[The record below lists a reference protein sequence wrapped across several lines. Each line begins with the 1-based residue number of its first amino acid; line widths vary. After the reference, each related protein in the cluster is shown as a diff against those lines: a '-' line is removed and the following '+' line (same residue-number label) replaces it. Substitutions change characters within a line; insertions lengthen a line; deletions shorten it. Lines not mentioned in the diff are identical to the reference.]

1 MDSGKLIV
9 IHEDNH
15 LLAVVKPAGL
25 LVQGDRSG
33 DPTLLEAGKD
43 YLRLKYDKPG
53 KVYLGLVHRLDRPVS
68 GLVLFARTSK
78 AAGRLSRQFREGA
91 VHKTYLAV
99 VRGVPDPDAGE
110 LRGWMGAKAE
120 ADGRT
125 RLEATP
131 FAGARE
137 ALLTYRTLETAAGCA
152 LLEVRPV
159 TGRRHQI
166 RVQLA
171 AAGWPILGD
180 VKYGADAPLPDR
192 VVALHA
198 LRLEVAHPVG
208 GAALVLE
215 APLPAHWPWPPGGAG
230 EPGGAR

>member
-1 MDSGKLIV
+1 M
-9 IHEDNH
+9 
-15 LLAVVKPAGL
+15 
-25 LVQGDRSG
+25 
-33 DPTLLEAGKD
+33 
-43 YLRLKYDKPG
+43 
-53 KVYLGLVHRLDRPVS
+53 
-68 GLVLFARTSK
+68 
-78 AAGRLSRQFREGA
+78 
-91 VHKTYLAV
+91 
-99 VRGVPDPDAGE
+99 
-110 LRGWMGAKAE
+110 
-120 ADGRT
+120 
-125 RLEATP
+125 
-131 FAGARE
+131 
-137 ALLTYRTLETAAGCA
+137 
-152 LLEVRPV
+152 RPV

-230 EPGGAR
+230 DPEGAR